1 MFETLHACC
10 GDWEFAT
17 GVAKAGESVSNV
29 QVHSLP
35 LGALAVASAMAGP
48 VLVAGVVV
56 AALRVGVAGRSETV
70 TKLFDRT
77 KIVACATFEL
87 ATSRESSVV

>member
-1 MFETLHACC
+1 MAEPVLLA
-10 GDWEFAT
+10 
-17 GVAKAGESVSNV
+17 GVA
-29 QVHSLP
+29 
-35 LGALAVASAMAGP
+35 
-48 VLVAGVVV
+48 V
-56 AALRVGVAGRSETV
+56 AALRVGVAGRNETV